1 MPFNVGSNGPG
12 VAGAAGNPP
21 ATPGSY
27 SVAYLWEQIWQRDNW
42 LEILHRFV
50 HIQEPDRKGVKE
62 SPHTS
67 PRIFPRYHQWDAVQ
81 KMVTHARDNGAG
93 HNYLVQHSAGSGK
106 SNTIAWL
113 SHRLSNLFDAGN
125 QPVFHKIIV
134 ITDRV
139 VLDRQL
145 QKTIYQFDHTPGV
158 VKKIDED
165 SAQLAAALDDATSK
179 IVISTLQMYPFL
191 LNKIVDMGLGGRR
204 YAVIIDE
211 AHSSQGGDS
220 AIRLKQALGANAVA
234 REEDEDD
241 AEYMTRVR
249 GRQPNLSYFAFTATP
264 KSPTLKLFGTFD
276 PGRPNTRTGEQ
287 GMYVPFHVYSMRQAI
302 DEGYI
307 LDVLANYLTYET
319 KWRLRNA
326 AVEQAGSAI
335 ANPEVDEAKARARLV
350 RYAEQHPT
358 SLAQKAKLI
367 VDDFR
372 DNIAGRL
379 GGRAKAMVVTGS
391 RRHALGMY
399 QAIRNYVELRGFT
412 DCGTLAAF
420 SGQLEDDGLEFT
432 EAQLNGFPEKQ
443 LPDRFGYTKADDP
456 QAAARDQ
463 DEYRL
468 LVAAEKYQT
477 GFDQPLLCAMYVDKP
492 LTGVAAVQTLSRLN
506 RAHPLKSQDDVHI
519 LDFVNEASDIQA
531 AFAPWFETTI
541 TEPSD
546 PNLLYAKQREVMD
559 YGLLAASEMEA
570 FIRVLAAAGP
580 GRMPDA
586 AERKLHAELHEYLK
600 PALDRFG
607 ALETDDERE
616 GFRSALQGYTRA
628 YSLIAQIV
636 DWGDKD
642 LERLYQYGR
651 LLLIR
656 LPGRP
661 STSVDIGDA
670 DLSHFRLEFTG
681 QHNVSLSGAGDGVV
695 RGHAADGGGYREP
708 EIRPLAE
715 VIEELN
721 ERFGLDLG
729 SSDEI
734 LVYQQVVGLVEDTGM
749 QKIALMN
756 DEARFGQVA
765 DDRLD
770 DIVAENAERNS
781 GFMKLYF
788 DNNEFQ
794 KAIKEA
800 ARKRAYQIIT
810 EPARDEAL
818 ARLRAEMRRETG
830 GQPSGT

>member
-1 MPFNVGSNGPG
+1 MNPG
-12 VAGAAGNPP
+12 VRDLRISFRGDQ
-21 ATPGSY
+21 Y
-27 SVAYLWEQIWQRDNW
+27 KVMIVA
-42 LEILHRFV
+42 
-50 HIQEPDRKGVKE
+50 
-62 SPHTS
+62 
-67 PRIFPRYHQWDAVQ
+67 
-81 KMVTHARDNGAG
+81 
-93 HNYLVQHSAGSGK
+93 
-106 SNTIAWL
+106 
-113 SHRLSNLFDAGN
+113 
-125 QPVFHKIIV
+125 
-134 ITDRV
+134 
-139 VLDRQL
+139 
-145 QKTIYQFDHTPGV
+145 
-158 VKKIDED
+158 
-165 SAQLAAALDDATSK
+165 
-179 IVISTLQMYPFL
+179 
-191 LNKIVDMGLGGRR
+191 NK
-204 YAVIIDE
+204 
-211 AHSSQGGDS
+211 
-220 AIRLKQALGANAVA
+220 
-234 REEDEDD
+234 
-241 AEYMTRVR
+241 
-249 GRQPNLSYFAFTATP
+249 F
-264 KSPTLKLFGTFD
+264 
-276 PGRPNTRTGEQ
+276 
-287 GMYVPFHVYSMRQAI
+287 
-302 DEGYI
+302 
-307 LDVLANYLTYET
+307 
-319 KWRLRNA
+319 
-326 AVEQAGSAI
+326 
-335 ANPEVDEAKARARLV
+335 
-350 RYAEQHPT
+350 
-358 SLAQKAKLI
+358 
-367 VDDFR
+367 
-372 DNIAGRL
+372 
-379 GGRAKAMVVTGS
+379 
-391 RRHALGMY
+391 
-399 QAIRNYVELRGFT
+399 
-412 DCGTLAAF
+412 
-420 SGQLEDDGLEFT
+420 
-432 EAQLNGFPEKQ
+432 
-443 LPDRFGYTKADDP
+443 
-456 QAAARDQ
+456 
-463 DEYRL
+463 
-468 LVAAEKYQT
+468 QT

-531 AFAPWFETTI
+531 AFEPWFETTI

-546 PNLLYAKQREVMD
+546 PNLLYTKQREVMG

-570 FIRVLAAAGP
+570 FIRVLATAGP

-600 PALDRFG
+600 PALDRFS

-616 GFRSALQGYTRA
+616 GFRGALQGYTRA

-734 LVYQQVVGLVEDTGM
+734 LVYQQVLGLVEDTGM

-770 DIVAENAERNS
+770 NIVAENAEHNTE
-781 GFMKLYF
+781 FMKLYF

-818 ARLRAEMRRETG
+818 ARLRAEMQRETG